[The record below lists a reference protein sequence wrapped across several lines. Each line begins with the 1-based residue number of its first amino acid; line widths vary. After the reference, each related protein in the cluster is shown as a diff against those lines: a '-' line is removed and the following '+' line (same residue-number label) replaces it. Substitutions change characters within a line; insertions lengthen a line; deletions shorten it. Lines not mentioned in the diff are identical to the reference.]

1 MRSFLYAWFFFISLH
16 TATAVSECT
25 SECTSE
31 CVSECVSE
39 FVPRLYY
46 FDVAGKAEALRL
58 ACVHAGLAF
67 EDVRLSREQFRAL
80 QGE

>member
-1 MRSFLYAWFFFISLH
+1 
-16 TATAVSECT
+16 
-25 SECTSE
+25 
-31 CVSECVSE
+31 VSE
-39 FVPRLYY
+39 FVPKLYY

-58 ACVHAGLAF
+58 ACVQAGLAF

>member
-16 TATAVSECT
+16 TATAV
-25 SECTSE
+25 SE

-58 ACVHAGLAF
+58 ACVQAGLAF